1 MNSPISFVKGHCG
14 WDIVTLLVGEQI
26 PPGKELETALK
37 IISPP
42 VSGGIEVGFM
52 YQTDE
57 GEDIR
62 LRIVDSTHK
71 TWIPMCG
78 GMSQVIGKAVVETF
92 FRERFNLKTEGPIVT
107 VQLRTDSSMVPLQ
120 IEVENG
126 KATKVTT
133 VMSEY
138 AAYLYREGVEPV
150 NVLGVEG
157 IKVGYFLILDIEKLK
172 QKYPDVEF
180 AQLKPGPHQ
189 DVLRQIHEAYMKQQD
204 IEEGLYNILYDMNA
218 EGPGQARI
226 FSRFYE
232 KTPSAI
238 SIPWEF
244 QCGTG
249 TVAVG
254 IAMAEQGKLPF
265 KGEKGKVVFEW
276 GSQKLTPDPY
286 GIRTSELNIVLEEKQ
301 IVSASFSHSVIEI
314 LCEGQLTV
322 PGY

>member
-1 MNSPISFVKGHCG
+1 MKTKGISFVKGHCG

-26 PPGKELETALK
+26 PPGKEIETALK

-62 LRIVDSTHK
+62 LRIVDST
-71 TWIPMCG
+71 
-78 GMSQVIGKAVVETF
+78 
-92 FRERFNLKTEGPIVT
+92 
-107 VQLRTDSSMVPLQ
+107 
-120 IEVENG
+120 
-126 KATKVTT
+126 
-133 VMSEY
+133 
-138 AAYLYREGVEPV
+138 
-150 NVLGVEG
+150 
-157 IKVGYFLILDIEKLK
+157 
-172 QKYPDVEF
+172 
-180 AQLKPGPHQ
+180 
-189 DVLRQIHEAYMKQQD
+189 MKQQD
-204 IEEGLYNILYDMNA
+204 IEEGLYSILYDLNA
-218 EGPGQARI
+218 EGPGQARA

-238 SIPWEF
+238 SMPWEF

-265 KGEKGKVVFEW
+265 KGDKGKVVFEW
-276 GSQKLTPDPY
+276 GSQKLTPDSY

-322 PGY
+322 PGC